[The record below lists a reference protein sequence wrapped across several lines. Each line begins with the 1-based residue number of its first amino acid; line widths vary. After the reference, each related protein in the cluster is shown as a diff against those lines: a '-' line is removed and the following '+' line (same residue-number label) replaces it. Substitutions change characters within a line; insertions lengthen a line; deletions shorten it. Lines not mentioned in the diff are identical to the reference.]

1 MKKILASLLLS
12 LPMLALAHPGHES
25 ISVGEGIFAG
35 VIHPLMGLDH
45 LLAFAALGILLFRL
59 TTKQALIIGTTFIA
73 LLAVGFYGAQA
84 GVLNLASIMV
94 EGLILMSVV
103 LSIVCLG
110 LGRFVGHYKSAFL
123 VTTFAIFHG
132 IAHGVE
138 VPSGASSHGFAIGF
152 LLSSAVLMVLTRLTA
167 CSVYSLRMKKQSI

>member
-45 LLAFAALGILLFRL
+45 LLAFAALGILLFRM
-59 TTKQALIIGTTFIA
+59 TTKRAVLIGASFIG
-73 LLAVGFYGAQA
+73 LLAVGFYGAQT
-84 GVLNLASIMV
+84 GVLTLASSTV
-94 EGLILMSVV
+94 ENLILASVI
-103 LSIVCLG
+103 LSVVCLG
-110 LGRFVGHYKSAFL
+110 LGRFVSYDKSAFL
-123 VTTFAIFHG
+123 VTAFAIFHG
-132 IAHGVE
+132 VAHGVE

-167 CSVYSLRMKKQSI
+167 SSVYSLRMKKQSI